1 MLSRL
6 KKKHKKKTM
15 DFKQL
20 MPIIFAVIII
30 FAIVKFNQSNPFAVS
45 PK

>member
-20 MPIIFAVIII
+20 MPLIIAGIII
-30 FAIVKFNQSNPFAVS
+30 FALMKFNQSNPFVS
-45 PK
+45 HK